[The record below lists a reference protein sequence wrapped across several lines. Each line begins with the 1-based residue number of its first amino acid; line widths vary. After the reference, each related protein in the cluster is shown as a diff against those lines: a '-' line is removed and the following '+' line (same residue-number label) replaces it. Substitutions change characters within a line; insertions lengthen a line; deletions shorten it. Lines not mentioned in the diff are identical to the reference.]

1 MNTDAAI
8 RPILSAERGS
18 SRAHVFKRVGVACQ
32 ESLAVVVGLEPAC

>member
-18 SRAHVFKRVGVACQ
+18 SRAHVFKRAGVARQ
-32 ESLAVVVGLEPAC
+32 ESLAVVIVPEPAC